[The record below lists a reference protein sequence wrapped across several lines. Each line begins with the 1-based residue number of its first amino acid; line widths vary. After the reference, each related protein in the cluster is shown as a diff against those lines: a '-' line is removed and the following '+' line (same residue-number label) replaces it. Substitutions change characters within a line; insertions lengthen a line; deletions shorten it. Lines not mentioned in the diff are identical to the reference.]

1 MRLSP
6 AVFLIL
12 LSLVTP
18 RGAQA
23 ACSEE
28 SMRGLVTRVVSEGY
42 RGDGS
47 VSGFHLLVSE
57 LSKKEVDPATF
68 SSDACRRVRKVVLD
82 EANAQED
89 IMRQFLKEDLRALT
103 QALVEK
109 EDSPLMFVSR
119 EDAARAFSWRA
130 TLLTRGGPSL
140 LSTWQKVLVDL
151 EREIR
156 PPAVWIVFD

>member
-1 MRLSP
+1 MRFSRALSL
-6 AVFLIL
+6 VL
-12 LSLVTP
+12 LSLVMP
-18 RGAQA
+18 QGAQA

-28 SMRGLVTRVVSEGY
+28 SMRGLVARVVSEGY

-47 VSGFHLLVSE
+47 VSGFRLLVSE

-68 SSDACRRVRKVVLD
+68 SSDACRRVRKVVLE
-82 EANAQED
+82 EANAQDD
-89 IMRQFLKEDLRALT
+89 IMRQLLKEDLRALT

-109 EDSPLMFVSR
+109 EESSLVFVSR

-130 TLLTRGGPSL
+130 TLLTRGGPAL

-151 EREIR
+151 ECEIR
-156 PPAVWIVFD
+156 PPAVWIDFN